1 MKRLWMVLLL
11 SMIVY
16 LCRSQQT
23 DAPMTAE
30 DYYKQSENRNRT
42 GWFLLGGGAVLG
54 FTGVIIPMGKQ
65 LDENCWFFCKHEN
78 EDLKLALFLTGGLSM
93 VGSIPVFIS
102 SGSSYRKG
110 LRLEMKSKRTELPF
124 RMQNVPVYHPAVQLT
139 ITL

>member
-1 MKRLWMVLLL
+1 MKRLWMLLLL
-11 SMIVY
+11 SLMVHF
-16 LCRSQQT
+16 CQSQEIE
-23 DAPMTAE
+23 DPLTAE
-30 DYYKQSENRNRT
+30 DYYKQSENRNRA

-65 LDENCWFFCKHEN
+65 IDEDCWFICKREN

-102 SGSSYRKG
+102 SGTSYRKG

-124 RMQNVPVYHPAVQLT
+124 RMRNVPVYHPAVQLT

>member
-1 MKRLWMVLLL
+1 MKKFWMLL
-11 SMIVY
+11 I
-16 LCRSQQT
+16 LCMVGYMGWSQET
-23 DAPMTAE
+23 DTPMTAE
-30 DYYKQSENRNRT
+30 DYYKQSEIRNRT
-42 GWFLLGGGAVLG
+42 GWFLLGGGVVLG
-54 FTGVIIPMGKQ
+54 FTGIVIPMGKQ
-65 LDENCWFFCKHEN
+65 IDDNCWFFCKHEN